1 MFHILTILSVPAVA
15 RHPRMCGLTS
25 KAHAAPSWAAIVKR
39 AGDGWYI
46 SEGIVRASKLTTI
59 PFSKETCSDEVSLI

>member
-1 MFHILTILSVPAVA
+1 
-15 RHPRMCGLTS
+15 MCGLTS